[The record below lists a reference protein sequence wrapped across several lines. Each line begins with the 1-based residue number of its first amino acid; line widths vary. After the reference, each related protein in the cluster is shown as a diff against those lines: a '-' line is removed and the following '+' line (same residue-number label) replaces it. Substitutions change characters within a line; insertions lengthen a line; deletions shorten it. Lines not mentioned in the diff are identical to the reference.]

1 MPCIREL
8 AVQAGSEYEI
18 LLVCH
23 DLNSRPF
30 ELSNGVFCSEL
41 MYSVMFEALAV
52 LDYFLD

>member
-1 MPCIREL
+1 M
-8 AVQAGSEYEI
+8 QAGSEYEI